1 MNRSSSPREEYTSPY
16 PQGSRHALV
25 ASSSPRWRHRGG
37 CTWEWLA
44 FALVLGAPA
53 LTLGTSPAL
62 AQGAVSIVINSVEV
76 VYDPLGDGY
85 QVTGFLTAL
94 GPDGQP
100 ILGLS
105 PSNLL
110 VREDGLDVP
119 SFDLALSTE
128 GLGLLLAIDT
138 SGSMASAGK
147 MEAVKLASASFA
159 AGMQESD
166 QIGLMSFNESA
177 KLEISITS
185 DRSGVQN
192 FVNLLQPVPNASTC
206 LWDAAYEAVEVA
218 SSLQRGRRAVVLL
231 TDGVDELA
239 TGGSCSIKTL
249 EDIVA
254 FANEPIVQVPIY
266 TVGVGA
272 RINAQD
278 LARLSDLTGG
288 RSLLAANAEAVV
300 DVFSDL
306 GLELSRGYAL
316 SYLSFAAS
324 GEHTLF
330 VQVEYQEAR
339 DQDTRTF
346 RAPDLPGRA
355 SFLGLDLEHA
365 VSADQSFSLE
375 IAGEAE
381 PARAEFYL
389 DGELIGQDDRAPFE
403 GVWRIAGLATGQY
416 SLRAVVYDAA
426 GGVLAVAKAELR
438 YEPAAILPTPLPPEV
453 SVRLVGLSPGQE
465 VRGSL
470 TLAATVDNPQVVER
484 VEFLVDGFR
493 VGQDAEGPYEISWQ
507 PDYLEAGDHLLS
519 AEAIGTDDLALGRTE
534 VQVSYKPP
542 PPLVL
547 VIGLP
552 GLVLA
557 VAGGGLLLYR
567 RSRSG
572 RRLGGS
578 GHPAAVEPP
587 ALRLGLGEQVTSP
600 ARSET
605 LATLTIEA
613 CQDPDLVGQRFEIW
627 EGEISIGRSPE
638 CDVVIPVQPVSR
650 IHAVI
655 RLGGPAQD
663 MSLTMDEVVLE
674 NRVSTAAA
682 GPAPF
687 RILDGEPE
695 TAKASTYGT
704 YVGENPV
711 PPEEGLALKDGSRIR
726 LGRSIAEG
734 RIPPVIL
741 LFRDLREQA
750 AAKAEA
756 ELTSDALDLSGQA
769 DEYETEDFPLEAP
782 EEDEFKTEQLGPS
795 DSEAGD

>member
-1 MNRSSSPREEYTSPY
+1 MKRSGLPRRMILPILL
-16 PQGSRHALV
+16 A
-25 ASSSPRWRHRGG
+25 ASAAG
-37 CTWEWLA
+37 
-44 FALVLGAPA
+44 LG
-53 LTLGTSPAL
+53 LSPAQ
-62 AQGAVSIVINSVEV
+62 AQGTVSVIINSVDV
-76 VYDPLGDGY
+76 IYDPLGDGY
-85 QVTGFLTAL
+85 HVTGFLTAL

-100 ILGLS
+100 ILGLG
-105 PSNLL
+105 PSNLQ
-110 VREDGLDVP
+110 VREDGIDVP
-119 SFDLALSTE
+119 AFDLALSKE
-128 GLGLLLAIDT
+128 GIGLLLAIDT

-147 MEAVKLASASFA
+147 MEAVKQASASFA

-206 LWDAAYEAVEVA
+206 LWDAAYEAVEIA
-218 SSLQRGRRAVVLL
+218 SSRPPGRRAVVLL

-249 EDIVA
+249 EDVVA

-272 RINAQD
+272 RVNEQD

-288 RSLLAANAEAVV
+288 RSLLAADPEEVV

-316 SYLSFAAS
+316 RYLSSAAS

-330 VQVEYQEAR
+330 VQVEYQGIR

-346 RAPDLPGRA
+346 RARELPGRA
-355 SFLGLDLEHA
+355 SFLGIDLEQT
-365 VSADQSFSLE
+365 VSEDLPFSLE
-375 IAGEAE
+375 TSGEVE

-389 DGELIGQDDRAPFE
+389 EGELTGQDDRAPFE
-403 GVWRIAGLATGQY
+403 GVWRIADLAPGQY

-426 GGVLAVAKAELR
+426 GAVLAVARADLR
-438 YEPAAILPTPLPPEV
+438 YEPAVVLPTPLPPKV
-453 SVRLVGLSPGQE
+453 SIRFVGLAPGQE
-465 VRGSL
+465 LKGSPTL
-470 TLAATVDNPQVVER
+470 TATVDNPQVVER

-493 VGQDAEGPYEISWQ
+493 VGQDAEAPYEIAWQ

-519 AEAIGTDDLALGRTE
+519 AEAIGADDQALGHAE
-534 VQVSYKPP
+534 VLVSYKLP
-542 PPLVL
+542 PPLTL

-552 GLVLA
+552 VLLLA
-557 VAGGGLLLYR
+557 VAGGGFLVYR
-567 RSRSG
+567 RSRP
-572 RRLGGS
+572 RRALGVPGQ
-578 GHPAAVEPP
+578 PAAVGPP
-587 ALRLGLGEQVTSP
+587 ALRLGLGEEITAPVKP
-600 ARSET
+600 ET

-627 EGEISIGRSPE
+627 EREISIGRSPE
-638 CDVVIPVQPVSR
+638 CDVVIPMQPVSR

-674 NRVSTAAA
+674 NHVSNAAA

-687 RILDGEPE
+687 RILDGDPE

-704 YVGENPV
+704 YVGEMPV

-726 LGRSIAEG
+726 LGHSIAEG

-782 EEDEFKTEQLGPS
+782 EEDEFKTEQFGPS